1 MEMMLTDE
9 VLRRKGFTQAEIDRL
24 NAFRRILWDR
34 QTKQSTTTRRR
45 LEFIRWLVMTG
56 RLAD

>member
-1 MEMMLTDE
+1 MEMILTDE